1 MKLKKYYNLILEK
14 PINILYT
21 FIPFFTY
28 ILLIPKD
35 VINASQFLIFIFELL
50 LFIPI
55 DLYFFIRWKKAET
68 QKQKTRRMFALI
80 CALWVTVSNLIFIIV
95 SLFGGINL

>member
-35 VINASQFLIFIFELL
+35 VINASQFLIFVFELL
-50 LFIPI
+50 P
-55 DLYFFIRWKKAET
+55 K
-68 QKQKTRRMFALI
+68 
-80 CALWVTVSNLIFIIV
+80 N
-95 SLFGGINL
+95 